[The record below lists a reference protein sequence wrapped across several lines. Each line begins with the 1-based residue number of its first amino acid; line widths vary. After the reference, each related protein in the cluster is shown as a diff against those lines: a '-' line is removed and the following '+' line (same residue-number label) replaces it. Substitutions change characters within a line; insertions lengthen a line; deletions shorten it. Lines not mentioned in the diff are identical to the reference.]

1 MKLNYWLLTLSNAL
15 EGWWH
20 WAYTG
25 DGETFWVS
33 RAAQVKTQQWKY
45 MAWFRRTG
53 SWSPACKKE
62 NEAGLETGVGPRSG
76 GQGFQAQELRS
87 QPRPMENRG
96 RVLSRG
102 VTDQDCGPSGYNGAE
117 DGLEG

>member
-1 MKLNYWLLTLSNAL
+1 M
-15 EGWWH
+15 
-20 WAYTG
+20 
-25 DGETFWVS
+25 S

-87 QPRPMENRG
+87 QPRPMENHG

-102 VTDQDCGPSGYNGAE
+102 VTDQDCGPSGYNGA
-117 DGLEG
+117 